1 MIHQSKNISI
11 EEKGKLIQ
19 MMYDQSVRGAISDVL
34 VEITHPKR
42 IENLECLKMIA
53 DLIRFVLTLFVHE

>member
-1 MIHQSKNISI
+1 
-11 EEKGKLIQ
+11 
-19 MMYDQSVRGAISDVL
+19 MYDQSVRAAMSDIL

-53 DLIRFVLTLFVHE
+53 DIIRFVLTLFVHE